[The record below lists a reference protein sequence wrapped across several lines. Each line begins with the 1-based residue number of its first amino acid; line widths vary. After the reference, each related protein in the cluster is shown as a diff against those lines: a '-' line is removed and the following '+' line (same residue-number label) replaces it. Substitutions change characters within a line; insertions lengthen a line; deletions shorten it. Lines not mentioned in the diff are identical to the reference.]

1 MRKNFTTLMFPLIL
15 LGITVMLSSSCKKHD
30 STNSPVVVMDYT
42 TINRTIVPSTISL
55 NPVPIYPYETS
66 KFPLYGYGSWQ
77 YGAGVP
83 SLKRFDIMHSG
94 YTSPSTTGSQ
104 KLIRFFTMTDIH
116 LCDAETPAQCIF
128 YGYHGGNSSAYSPS
142 MLYTTHVL
150 NAAVHTINIIHKQ
163 NPFDFGISLGD
174 DCDNTQYNELRWFI
188 DIMDGGLINPVSG
201 TQDNPTPG
209 PGNNYRDVFQ
219 AEGLNSSIPWFQ
231 TLGNHDHFWKGSYP
245 VNDYIRTS
253 LVGTRIIS
261 LDNPLTGVDQG
272 GFYMGAIDGRT
283 PNGDIIGV
291 GNTDSITTPPQVPT
305 ADPRRRSLNRSEWI
319 NEFFT
324 TTSQPSGHGFSQDNV
339 NSGFACYSFEP
350 KPGLALKVIVLDDTQ
365 DESDPLTAVFA
376 HGSLDQTRFDW
387 LLSELKKGQTAG
399 QLMIVAAHI
408 PINVQTGLWS
418 AFSPIAEQTLIDS
431 LHNYSNLLLWISG
444 HRHINMV
451 TAMPPKD
458 YTHPEFGFWE
468 VETSSL
474 KDFPQMFR
482 TFDIVQNTDNTIS
495 IFATDVDPIEEAGSL
510 PALGRAYAIAS
521 CQILNSQTLYPP
533 SGAYNAELVKQLS
546 PKMQQKLRSYV
557 SLGQK

>member
-1 MRKNFTTLMFPLIL
+1 M
-15 LGITVMLSSSCKKHD
+15 
-30 STNSPVVVMDYT
+30 
-42 TINRTIVPSTISL
+42 
-55 NPVPIYPYETS
+55 
-66 KFPLYGYGSWQ
+66 
-77 YGAGVP
+77 
-83 SLKRFDIMHSG
+83 
-94 YTSPSTTGSQ
+94 
-104 KLIRFFTMTDIH
+104 
-116 LCDAETPAQCIF
+116 
-128 YGYHGGNSSAYSPS
+128 
-142 MLYTTHVL
+142 
-150 NAAVHTINIIHKQ
+150 
-163 NPFDFGISLGD
+163 
-174 DCDNTQYNELRWFI
+174 
-188 DIMDGGLINPVSG
+188 
-201 TQDNPTPG
+201 
-209 PGNNYRDVFQ
+209 
-219 AEGLNSSIPWFQ
+219 
-231 TLGNHDHFWKGSYP
+231 
-245 VNDYIRTS
+245 
-253 LVGTRIIS
+253 
-261 LDNPLTGVDQG
+261 
-272 GFYMGAIDGRT
+272 
-283 PNGDIIGV
+283 
-291 GNTDSITTPPQVPT
+291 
-305 ADPRRRSLNRSEWI
+305 

-365 DESDPLTAVFA
+365 AETDPLTAVFA

-399 QLMIVAAHI
+399 QLMIIAAHI

-451 TAMPPKD
+451 TPMPTKD

-533 SGAYNAELVKQLS
+533 SGAYNAELVKQLT